1 MTKRLLSFSLIS
13 PLILAAAL
21 VLGGCMSVPETRKV
35 ELEIPVFPPP
45 PDEPRF
51 IYERSL
57 YSSADIKPEES
68 AADRFRRM
76 ATGEQTQGEGL
87 SKPFGLA
94 VRHGRVYVADSASH
108 AVMVFDIPAKRFFTI
123 GEEEPGALM
132 IPLGL
137 TLDRQG
143 NLYVVDSSA
152 KKVMVYDKEGKF
164 LRSIGD
170 PTWFHRPSG
179 VAVDADGRRVYVVD
193 LGGVLEKVEHRV
205 RVFDAQTGKHL
216 FDFGKRGIG
225 PGEFNLPVDAAVSPD
240 GSVYVVDGGN
250 FRVQKFRDDG
260 TPVSIFGAI
269 GRQGGQFSRPKGIA
283 VDKAGNVYV
292 VDTAFGNFQ
301 IFSPQGQLLLA
312 VGSRSEVDGPAKY
325 MLPAGIAVDDDGRVY
340 MADQYF
346 RKVEIYRPA
355 ALAADDGYIGK
366 KALSKKTPPEP
377 GKRTIPE
384 PAKAQ

>member
-1 MTKRLLSFSLIS
+1 MTKRLLAFSLINT
-13 PLILAAAL
+13 LILAAAL
-21 VLGGCMSVPETRKV
+21 VLGGCMSVPESRKA
-35 ELEIPVFPPP
+35 EQAIPVFPPP

-68 AADRFRRM
+68 SADRFRRM

-94 VRHGRVYVADSASH
+94 VRHGRLYVGDSASH

-123 GEEEPGALM
+123 GEDDPGQL
-132 IPLGL
+132 ILPLGL

-152 KKVMVYDKEGKF
+152 KKVMVYDREGKF

-179 VAVDADGRRVYVVD
+179 VAADADGRRVYVVD
-193 LGGVLEKVEHRV
+193 LGGVLVKEEHRV
-205 RVFDAQTGKHL
+205 RVFDARTGNHL
-216 FDFGKRGIG
+216 FDFGKRGTG
-225 PGEFNLPVDAAVSPD
+225 PGEFNLPVDAAVAPD

-269 GRQGGQFSRPKGIA
+269 GRQGGQFSRPKGLA

-312 VGSRSEVDGPAKY
+312 VGSRSEVDGPARY
-325 MLPAGIAVDDDGRVY
+325 MLPSGIAVDDDGRVY
-340 MADQYF
+340 VADQYF
-346 RKVEIYRPA
+346 RKVDIYRPA
-355 ALAADDGYIGK
+355 ALAPDDGYIGK
-366 KALSKKTPPEP
+366 KALDKKTPSEP
-377 GKRTIPE
+377 GKRTTP
-384 PAKAQ
+384 

>member
-1 MTKRLLSFSLIS
+1 MTKRPLAFSLIS
-13 PLILAAAL
+13 SLILAAAL
-21 VLGGCMSVPETRKV
+21 ALGGCMSVPESRV
-35 ELEIPVFPPP
+35 VQEIPVFPPP

-57 YSSADIKPEES
+57 YSSADIKPKDS
-68 AADRFRRM
+68 TADRFRRL

-87 SKPFGLA
+87 SKPFGVA
-94 VRHGRVYVADSASH
+94 VRHGRVYVSDSASH

-123 GEEEPGALM
+123 GEEEPGQLM
-132 IPLGL
+132 VPLGL
-137 TLDRQG
+137 SLDKQG
-143 NLYVVDSSA
+143 NLYVVDGSA

-164 LRSIGD
+164 LRSIGG
-170 PTWFHRPSG
+170 PTWFHRPTG
-179 VAVDADGRRVYVVD
+179 VGVDADGRRVYVVD
-193 LGGVLEKVEHRV
+193 LGGVSEKVEHRV

-216 FDFGKRGIG
+216 FDFGKRGTK
-225 PGEFNLPVDAAVSPD
+225 PGEFNLPVDAAVAPD

-250 FRVQKFRDDG
+250 FRVQKFRADG
-260 TPVSIFGAI
+260 TLVSVFGAI
-269 GRQGGQFSRPKGIA
+269 GRQGGQFSRPKEIA

-312 VGSRSEVDGPAKY
+312 VGSRSEVDGPARY

-340 MADQYF
+340 VADQYF
-346 RKVEIYRPA
+346 RKVDIYRPA
-355 ALAADDGYIGK
+355 ALSPDDGYIGK
-366 KALSKKTPPEP
+366 KALNKKTPSEP

-384 PAKAQ
+384 PTKSQ